1 MRHITVL
8 IISSN
13 FDPASVNIKNHL
25 LKQTNWEEINS
36 FDQNSVYQN
45 KELKNLIII
54 TINDRKITHENLE
67 KEVKDELGIN
77 PKQAIFISRHT
88 SKTGEPTLTVHP
100 IGNYGAAEFGGKN
113 KTLVKS
119 SPKIMTNL
127 LRILNQK
134 AIQEKLYHK
143 ICFEVTHHGPYM
155 SIPTLFIEV
164 GSNEEEWVKNKPA
177 EAVAKSLLEH
187 LKEYLYE
194 EDMPKDTP
202 VILGIGGGHY
212 APRFTDVALEKNVA
226 FGHMIP
232 KYQIEEGNIDD
243 AMLEQ
248 AIEKTPNIKGVY
260 FHRKS
265 LKKSQ
270 IREYKQWFDQ
280 KDIPMIS
287 SKELVDL

>member
-13 FDPASVNIKNHL
+13 IDPASVNIKNHL
-25 LKQTNWEEINS
+25 LKQTKWEEINT
-36 FDQNSVYQN
+36 FNQNPVYQHT
-45 KELKNLIII
+45 EIKNIIMI

-67 KEVKDELGIN
+67 EEVKEKLEIK
-77 PKQAIFISRHT
+77 PRQAIFISRHT

-100 IGNYGAAEFGGKN
+100 IGNYGTAEFGGKN
-113 KTLVKS
+113 NTLVKS
-119 SPKIMTNL
+119 SPKIMTKL
-127 LRILNQK
+127 LRILNQN
-134 AIQEKLYHK
+134 AIKEKLYHK
-143 ICFEVTHHGPYM
+143 VCFEVTHHGPYM
-155 SIPTLFIEV
+155 GIPTLFIEV
-164 GSNEEEWVKNKPA
+164 GSNKEEWVKNKPA
-177 EAVAKSLLEH
+177 ELVAKSLLEH

-194 EDMPKDTP
+194 EDMPKDTQ

-232 KYQIEEGNIDD
+232 KYQIEAGNIDNT
-243 AMLEQ
+243 MLEQ

-270 IREYKQWFDQ
+270 IREFKQWFDQ
-280 KDIPMIS
+280 KDIPSVS
-287 SKELVDL
+287 SKELADL